1 MTQLVTLDAH
11 THIQREKCHGK
22 TRKAG
27 KANASWPLEDS
38 SNKKHLGSSR
48 LRPTTYSTSGPK
60 LKTKK
65 ELTQESPKRNEK
77 RHQSVQRGA
86 EYTVGGDS
94 TKVHHVCNT
103 LQTFKVI

>member
-1 MTQLVTLDAH
+1 MALFKNKTSLGMTQVVALDALTHSH
-11 THIQREKCHGK
+11 THMQREKCHGK

-60 LKTKK
+60 QKK
-65 ELTQESPKRNEK
+65 ETKRNEENTKPRKK
-77 RHQSVQRGA
+77 RGEQSPKA
-86 EYTVGGDS
+86 
-94 TKVHHVCNT
+94 K
-103 LQTFKVI
+103 